1 MIRIFST
8 PNTFKFHYGVTL
20 VELLIVTAIISI
32 LATVAYPSYTSH
44 VLKSH
49 RAEAITTLTKTQLH
63 IESLYST
70 RTEFAAKDRYKALL
84 EIIINKKDG
93 FCLIDTVC
101 SIDNKRYHL
110 SYELTGSGMDIY
122 ILSATPQND
131 LGQNRDACGTLT
143 LNAAGIGS
151 GNESHCW

>member
-1 MIRIFST
+1 MIRILST
-8 PNTFKFHYGVTL
+8 SKTLKFHHGVTL
-20 VELLIVTAIISI
+20 LELIIVVAIISI
-32 LATVAYPSYTSH
+32 LATVAYPNYMSH

-49 RAEAITTLTKTQLH
+49 RMEAISALTKTQLH

-70 RTEFAAKDRYKALL
+70 RAEATAKDRYKALL
-84 EIIINKKDG
+84 ELLINKEIG
-93 FCLIDTVC
+93 SCLIDSVC

-110 SYELTGSGMDIY
+110 SYDLIGSGINTY

-131 LGQNRDACGTLT
+131 LGQDKDSCGTLN

-151 GNESHCW
+151 GGDTHCW